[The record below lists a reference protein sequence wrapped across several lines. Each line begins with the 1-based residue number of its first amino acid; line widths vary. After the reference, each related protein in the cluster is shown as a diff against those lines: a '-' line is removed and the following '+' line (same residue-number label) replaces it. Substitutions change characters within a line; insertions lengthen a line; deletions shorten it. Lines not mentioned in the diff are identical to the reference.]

1 MQRIIR
7 RISTTVYALGV
18 VGALTFGASQ
28 ALGRAVY
35 LSCPYNPPTWLGA
48 CIEGEEPIPTEDCTK
63 RCQAITGDPDSQ
75 GRCDVGGAPGCCVCL
90 MR

>member
-7 RISTTVYALGV
+7 RISTAVYALGV

-28 ALGRAVY
+28 AFGRAAY
-35 LSCPYNPPTWLGA
+35 LTCPYDPPTWLGA
-48 CIEGEEPIPTEDCTK
+48 CVPPGWEQTCDSSCDS
-63 RCQAITGDPDSQ
+63 ITGDEDSW
-75 GRCDVGGAPGCCVCL
+75 GRCDTPGLPGCCVCL

>member
-1 MQRIIR
+1 MQRIMR
-7 RISTTVYALGV
+7 RISTAVYALGV

-35 LSCPYNPPTWLGA
+35 LSCPYDPPTWLGA
-48 CIEGEEPIPTEDCTK
+48 CASPEACDFSCDS
-63 RCQAITGDPDSQ
+63 ITGDDDSW
-75 GRCDVGGAPGCCVCL
+75 GRCDTPGLPGCCVCL

>member
-28 ALGRAVY
+28 AFGRAVY
-35 LSCPYNPPTWLGA
+35 LTCPYDPPTWLGA
-48 CIEGEEPIPTEDCTK
+48 CITPPPDPTWECTQ
-63 RCQAITGDPDSQ
+63 RCQAITGDSDSQ